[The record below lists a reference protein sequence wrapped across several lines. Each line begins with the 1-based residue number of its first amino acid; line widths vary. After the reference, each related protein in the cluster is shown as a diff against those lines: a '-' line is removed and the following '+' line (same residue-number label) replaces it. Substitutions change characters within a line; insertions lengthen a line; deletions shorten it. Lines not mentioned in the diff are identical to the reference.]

1 MVLGILISIPIFG
14 IDISNFKEHFN
25 PLSSGNLNFMKFMQV
40 WQSIAI
46 FVLPPLLAA
55 YLFSNDIKS
64 YLKLK
69 IYPDINSV
77 LILLMIVFFSIP
89 LINYFALL
97 NSQIVLPSSMS
108 GLEASIKAAE
118 QSAKE
123 LTEAYLKTDSVWGLL
138 FNLFMVAL
146 IPAIGEELLFRG
158 VLLRLF
164 KEWTKNI
171 YLAIFIT
178 GFLFSF
184 IHFQFYGFVPRFLLG
199 VFYGFLVYKTGS
211 LWFPVIAHFINNAI
225 GVFVYYF
232 YFDRPNFEEIE
243 GFGTSN
249 YFFLIFSVL
258 FFAALTYLLFNKFA
272 KKNHLD

>member
-1 MVLGILISIPIFG
+1 MRIQLIQFIQKLINKIMKNPIFESLSSFSKIMFLLFIVFASFAILMVLGILISIPIFG

-118 QSAKE
+118 QSAK
-123 LTEAYLKTDSVWGLL
+123 
-138 FNLFMVAL
+138 
-146 IPAIGEELLFRG
+146 
-158 VLLRLF
+158 
-164 KEWTKNI
+164 
-171 YLAIFIT
+171 
-178 GFLFSF
+178 
-184 IHFQFYGFVPRFLLG
+184 
-199 VFYGFLVYKTGS
+199 
-211 LWFPVIAHFINNAI
+211 
-225 GVFVYYF
+225 
-232 YFDRPNFEEIE
+232 
-243 GFGTSN
+243 
-249 YFFLIFSVL
+249 
-258 FFAALTYLLFNKFA
+258 
-272 KKNHLD
+272 